1 MVNKPSRRWKVAMT
15 QELMDEA
22 ERQSLCYQA
31 GMEHLLRLEVAK
43 ALPLFKDFLI
53 ILNELVEHPDP
64 RYIDAEEA
72 YKQCLW
78 VENRGYKPRQPLSQQ
93 STCQPQLLYMPAS
106 TGFSN

>member
-1 MVNKPSRRWKVAMT
+1 MT

-31 GMEHLLRLEVAK
+31 GMEHLLRLEVSK
-43 ALPLFKDFLI
+43 ALPLFRDFLV

-64 RYIDAEEA
+64 RYIDGEEA

-78 VENRGYKPRQPLSQQ
+78 LENRGYKARQPQQQQPQQ
-93 STCQPQLLYMPAS
+93 STLPPQLPYMTAS
-106 TGFSN
+106 TGFSSSNPR